1 MICRYMI
8 YFILLSVLGYFY
20 ECLAMTVWAGKWE
33 NRGFLYGPVIPIYG
47 AGALCGT
54 ILFEYLY
61 TSYTPMSVFLISM
74 AASAILE
81 YVVHYALEQ
90 AFHAYWW
97 DYSKSP
103 LNLNGRIC
111 LPASIGFGIAGMII
125 VYIINP
131 FILPILMG
139 LNETFA
145 EVTALLMMG
154 LLAADLTVTICV
166 ITAFIRRVESAQNFI
181 NEHMDS
187 FVGNFLDESMAINSR
202 FYSTVDKIEEKKVS
216 AYLTQLPYTITNTE
230 PSRYLSISTKR
241 DIIYPKLVEIINSA
255 IKISLVLGVI
265 AFFSAST
272 SISKFSSLGTLTILA
287 PLTSPKNLYIANEG
301 TRLIISPSLS
311 TNSLLI

>member
-74 AASAILE
+74 VASAILE

-131 FILPILMG
+131 FLLPILMG

-202 FYSTVDKIEEKKVS
+202 FYSTVDKIEEKRKK
-216 AYLTQLPYTITNTE
+216 LID
-230 PSRYLSISTKR
+230 SRFER
-241 DIIYPKLVEIINSA
+241 
-255 IKISLVLGVI
+255 I
-265 AFFSAST
+265 ADS
-272 SISKFSSLGTLTILA
+272 
-287 PLTSPKNLYIANEG
+287 YEYVY
-301 TRLIISPSLS
+301 RRIISGVKGFKGNRYSVMLNDVLS
-311 TNSLLI
+311 RVKKRMKRKENE